1 LVISLIIAVLLQAI
15 PDRVGGS
22 AVRGAPFDKLR
33 ANVVHT
39 LPLITRPTE
48 HSGVTF
54 GAATSV
60 LLTGGGECLCSEA
73 LQKGAKMSKPPQKR
87 VAEPSVVPQGGF
99 NLQN

>member
-1 LVISLIIAVLLQAI
+1 MH
-15 PDRVGGS
+15 
-22 AVRGAPFDKLR
+22 GAPFDKLR

-60 LLTGGGECLCSEA
+60 LLTGVGEIYLQWHYKKGG
-73 LQKGAKMSKPPQKR
+73 
-87 VAEPSVVPQGGF
+87 
-99 NLQN
+99 

>member
-1 LVISLIIAVLLQAI
+1 MSWVITVIVRHYVFSLVVAVRSQAI

-22 AVRGAPFDKLR
+22 AVHGAPFDKLR

-60 LLTGGGECLCSEA
+60 LQTGVGEIY
-73 LQKGAKMSKPPQKR
+73 LQEHYKKA
-87 VAEPSVVPQGGF
+87 
-99 NLQN
+99 

>member
-1 LVISLIIAVLLQAI
+1 MH
-15 PDRVGGS
+15 
-22 AVRGAPFDKLR
+22 GAPFDKLR

-60 LLTGGGECLCSEA
+60 LLTVVENVFA
-73 LQKGAKMSKPPQKR
+73 VRRYKKGSGSIR
-87 VAEPSVVPQGGF
+87 
-99 NLQN
+99 